1 MTHINTLICMREE
14 DCPCPFSVKFDFG
27 PNYWH
32 ESHYGKHTIIDYS
45 TGLILEW
52 SGDNPEEGT
61 LKKDGAALCIV
72 IPKGREQ
79 EEYLVE
85 QKQKM
90 IEWYEHYE
98 IYF

>member
-1 MTHINTLICMREE
+1 MENINTLICMREE
-14 DCPCPFSVKFDFG
+14 DCPLSVKFDYE

-32 ESHYGKHTIIDYS
+32 ESHYGNHTIVDNN

-61 LKKDGAALCIV
+61 LKKDGATLFIV
-72 IPKGREQ
+72 IPKGRKQ
-79 EEYLVE
+79 EEYLAE

-90 IEWYEHYE
+90 IEWYNQSL
-98 IYF
+98 

>member
-1 MTHINTLICMREE
+1 MENINTLICMREE
-14 DCPCPFSVKFDFG
+14 DCPLSVKFDYG
-27 PNYWH
+27 PNYWR
-32 ESHYGKHTIIDYS
+32 ESHYGKHTIIDHS

-61 LKKDGAALCIV
+61 LKKDGATLFIV

-79 EEYLVE
+79 EEYLAE

-90 IEWYEHYE
+90 IEWYNKSL
-98 IYF
+98 

>member
-14 DCPCPFSVKFDFG
+14 DLPLSVKFDCE
-27 PNYWH
+27 PDYRY
-32 ESHYGKHTIIDYS
+32 ESHYGKHTVVDNN

-61 LKKDGAALCIV
+61 LKKDGAALFIV

-79 EEYLVE
+79 EEYLAE
-85 QKQKM
+85 KKAEM
-90 IEWYEHYE
+90 IEWYNQSL
-98 IYF
+98 

>member
-14 DCPCPFSVKFDFG
+14 DCPLSVNFNCK
-27 PNYWH
+27 PNYKH
-32 ESHYGKHTIIDYS
+32 ESHYGKHTIIDYN

-52 SGDNPEEGT
+52 SGDNPDEGT
-61 LKKDGAALCIV
+61 LKKDGAALCII

-79 EEYLVE
+79 EEYLAE

-90 IEWYEHYE
+90 IEWYKRYE
-98 IYF
+98 VHF